1 MRHRLFCAAFAGVAI
16 VFAGPALAADQTDEI
31 PRTEEPLVPDARGSA
46 EKIRAILIAKGY
58 TLTRVELEGGLI
70 KDEATKDGKDW
81 EVMIDT
87 QTGDIVRI
95 IPGA

>member
-1 MRHRLFCAAFAGVAI
+1 MRNRPFCAAFAGVAI
-16 VFAGPALAADQTDEI
+16 VFAGPSPAADQTDET
-31 PRTEEPLVPDARGSA
+31 PGTEEPLVPDARGSP

-70 KDEATKDGKDW
+70 EDEATKDGKDW
-81 EVMIDT
+81 EVMTDT